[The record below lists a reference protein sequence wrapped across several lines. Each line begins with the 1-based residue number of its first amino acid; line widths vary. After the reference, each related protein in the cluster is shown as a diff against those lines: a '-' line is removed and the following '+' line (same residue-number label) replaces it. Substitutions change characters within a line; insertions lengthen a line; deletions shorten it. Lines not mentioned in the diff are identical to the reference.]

1 MKLIYLLFLSLIAL
15 SNCMQLVKYKSK
27 TPLTGN
33 YFYLIGSY
41 YSSGSNLFLDFE
53 DRSYYLNYDK
63 LQVCFTDNL
72 PYDGMPCSSSW
83 VTKTPNYRIRT
94 NSNQDLTYYFT
105 YKSSYG
111 KYIVVKF
118 GSTSSYTSGSL
129 NVYASNDDTHNIA
142 ALAAA
147 ALGIVAIV
155 LIVIGSIIV
164 LGVVITILICC
175 CICRRRTVGGQ
186 VGYIQPTYVV
196 TNPNPVTYPL
206 SPNGY

>member
-1 MKLIYLLFLSLIAL
+1 MKLIYLLFTSLIAL
-15 SNCMQLVKYKSK
+15 SNCMMFVNKNTK
-27 TPLTGN
+27 TILSGN
-33 YFYLIGSY
+33 YFYLTGSS

-53 DRSYYLNYDK
+53 DKSYYLNYNN
-63 LQVCFTDNL
+63 LQVCITDKE
-72 PYDGMPCSSSW
+72 PYDGMSCYWSIKQPA
-83 VTKTPNYRIRT
+83 YRVRI
-94 NSNQDLTYYFT
+94 NSDTDLTYYFN
-105 YKSSYG
+105 YKSSDG

-118 GSTSSYTSGSL
+118 DRTSGYSGGYL
-129 NVYASNDDTHNIA
+129 YVRASNEDTHNIA

-186 VGYIQPTYVV
+186 VGYVQPTYVV

-206 SPNGY
+206 APSGY

>member
-1 MKLIYLLFLSLIAL
+1 MKLIFLLFISLIAL
-15 SNCMQLVKYKSK
+15 SNCMQLVSYRLK

-33 YFYLIGSY
+33 YFYLIGSS

-53 DRSYYLNYDK
+53 DRAYSLDYNNLK
-63 LQVCFTDNL
+63 VCFTDNL
-72 PYDGMPCSSSW
+72 PYDGMPCSRW
-83 VTKTPNYRIRT
+83 ETKTPAYRSRL
-94 NSNQDLTYYFT
+94 NSDQDLTYYFT

-118 GSTSSYTSGSL
+118 GSTSSYISGSL
-129 NVYASNDDTHNIA
+129 NVKASNDDTHNIA

-147 ALGIVAIV
+147 ALGIVTIV

>member
-1 MKLIYLLFLSLIAL
+1 MLI
-15 SNCMQLVKYKSK
+15 
-27 TPLTGN
+27 
-33 YFYLIGSY
+33 
-41 YSSGSNLFLDFE
+41 
-53 DRSYYLNYDK
+53 
-63 LQVCFTDNL
+63 
-72 PYDGMPCSSSW
+72 
-83 VTKTPNYRIRT
+83 
-94 NSNQDLTYYFT
+94 
-105 YKSSYG
+105 G
-111 KYIVVKF
+111 KYIIVKF
-118 GSTSSYTSGSL
+118 NRLSGHSGGYL
-129 NVYASNDDTHNIA
+129 YVKASNNDTHNLA

-147 ALGIVAIV
+147 ALGIVTIV

>member
-1 MKLIYLLFLSLIAL
+1 MKLIYLLFISLIAL
-15 SNCMQLVKYKSK
+15 SNCITPVIKESK
-27 TPLTGN
+27 TRLTEN
-33 YFYLIGSY
+33 SFYLIGASY
-41 YSSGSNLFLDFE
+41 YSGNNLFLDFE
-53 DRSYYLNYDK
+53 DRSYYLDYNYI
-63 LQVCFTDNL
+63 QVCFTDTL
-72 PYDGMPCSSSW
+72 PYDGIPCSRLTNIKYAYRSS
-83 VTKTPNYRIRT
+83 I
-94 NSNQDLTYYFT
+94 NSDTDLTYYFY
-105 YKSSYG
+105 YKYSDG
-111 KYIVVKF
+111 KYIIVKF
-118 GSTSSYTSGSL
+118 NRFSGHSGGNL
-129 NVYASNDDTHNIA
+129 YVKASNNDTHNLA

-147 ALGIVAIV
+147 ALGIVTIV